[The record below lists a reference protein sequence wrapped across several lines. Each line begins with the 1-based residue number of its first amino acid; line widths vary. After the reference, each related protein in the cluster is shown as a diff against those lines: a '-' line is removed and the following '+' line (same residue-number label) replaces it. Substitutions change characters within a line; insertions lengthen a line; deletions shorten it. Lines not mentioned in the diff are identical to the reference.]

1 MGVLG
6 VVERTAHSYPAVL
19 PFLIVGLI
27 ASTLWA
33 YRHKRFWL
41 MGGVALLAAGA
52 TLIYTSDSNALAS
65 ARLTSPG
72 PVPLIAAPAGGESS
86 VREALPQLANF
97 SSTSRI
103 HPRFPNDF
111 PLPPGFIHEH
121 SSGGLR
127 EGSVTVRFRFRGEG
141 ADAVHDLRD
150 EGLQNGWSVDVLA
163 PHRMVF
169 HKNRRV
175 IEAWF
180 SYPGHSLVLDIP
192 EPH

>member
-19 PFLIVGLI
+19 PFLVVGLI
-27 ASTLWA
+27 ASTIWA
-33 YRHKRFWL
+33 YRHKRYWV
-41 MGGVALLAAGA
+41 MTGASLLAAGA

-65 ARLTSPG
+65 ARLNSPG
-72 PVPLIAAPAGGESS
+72 PVPLIVAPAVDGRSARG
-86 VREALPQLANF
+86 ALPQLANF
-97 SSTSRI
+97 SSTSRL
-103 HPRFPNDF
+103 HPRFPADF
-111 PLPPGFIHEH
+111 PLPFGFVHEH

-127 EGSVTVRFRFRGEG
+127 DGSVTVRFRFRGDG

-150 EGLQNGWSVDVLA
+150 EGIKNGWSVDVLA

-169 HKNRRV
+169 HKNRRT